1 MKILPL
7 LLFAV
12 FSASG
17 LAAER
22 PRIVG
27 IANIA
32 VKVDNLTD
40 KDYVLAGGS
49 RTAIA
54 MGNSGDRKFL
64 PTLEKL
70 TDDEDAAVAES
81 ARWALN
87 KLRS

>member
-1 MKILPL
+1 MQLPN
-7 LLFAV
+7 
-12 FSASG
+12 FSLGENLVNPALEWLAEMTPESFRETFRGSPVRRTKLTG
-17 LAAER
+17 LKRNA
-22 PRIVG
+22 
-27 IANIA
+27 
-32 VKVDNLTD
+32 
-40 KDYVLAGGS
+40 
-49 RTAIA
+49 AIA